1 MPRVP
6 ETRASLILRL
16 PSAEDGD
23 AWQEFVSI
31 YEPFVYRFAIRGGLQ
46 DADAKEL
53 VQNVMLSVA
62 KAVGRGRPDSKRA
75 KFRTWLFRIA
85 RNQLLDEL
93 SKQTRQ
99 TVARGGSSFVGLLN
113 QFAAATGSA
122 EQQMRLE
129 HRRSLVVQATRRS
142 L

>member
-1 MPRVP
+1 MAGICVDLR
-6 ETRASLILRL
+6 TLRL
-16 PSAEDGD
+16 SL
-23 AWQEFVSI
+23 
-31 YEPFVYRFAIRGGLQ
+31 AIRGGLQ

-62 KAVGRGRPDSKRA
+62 KAVGRRRPDSKRA

-93 SKQTRQ
+93 SKQSRQ

-113 QFAAATGSA
+113 QFAASTGSA
-122 EQQMRLE
+122 KQQLRLE
-129 HRRSLVVQATRRS
+129 NRRSSVVQATRRS